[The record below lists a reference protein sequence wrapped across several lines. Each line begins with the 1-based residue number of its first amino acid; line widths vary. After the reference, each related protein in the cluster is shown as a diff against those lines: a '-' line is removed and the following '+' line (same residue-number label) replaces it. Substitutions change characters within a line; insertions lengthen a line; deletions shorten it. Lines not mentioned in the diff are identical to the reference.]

1 MLSHFLDLINL
12 EDNET
17 IEGERNEDFK
27 KISQNCSYQESKNL
41 DLPHLRTKIDE
52 PYKA

>member
-27 KISQNCSYQESKNL
+27 KISQKCLYQESKNL